1 MAQAHAG
8 KDTLPAPPFSTILTT
23 MLQGWDPTWT
33 VRRID
38 AKAAIDGRGCA
49 ADHASGVSA
58 VIERGPAGTLTLA
71 ALGPT
76 DEVASSSRWAGV
88 ASTDRRHSLLLPGL
102 VNAHTHLDLT
112 HIGPRPHDPAAGFA
126 AWIGMILR
134 ARLNDEPSIAAAI
147 GRGVELSLAGG
158 TVLIGDISGA
168 VGGLPSPF
176 AGRALAGDGRVNG
189 VAYLEFFA
197 QGAKADKNTVSAAWN
212 AKALAGEFDA
222 MTACGRVV
230 SGIQPHAIYSVGVMH
245 FLQVLA
251 NVPDDMPTCS
261 HIAESLAEKRF
272 VAEAAGPFVDM
283 LRTLNLWDDSD
294 PPPGLGE
301 SPIDVLMGHGAADH
315 RIAAVHVNDV
325 DDDDLHNLTAAQWPV
340 IYCPRS
346 SSYFGAHRDFGPH
359 RYRDMLAAGITVA
372 LGTDSIVNLDTPD
385 RISVWDEMRLLHQR
399 DGTDPLT
406 LLKLASINGAA
417 ALRRETAPFTL
428 TPLGSLAGL
437 VAIQVPNA
445 NPNANS
451 SELLTQALGPGATGG
466 RTSAA
471 DGPELLA
478 IGRV

>member
-1 MAQAHAG
+1 
-8 KDTLPAPPFSTILTT
+8 

-38 AKAAIDGRGCA
+38 ARAAIDGRGRA
-49 ADHASGVSA
+49 TDHASGVSA

-76 DEVASSSRWAGV
+76 AEIASSSRWAGV
-88 ASTDRRHSLLLPGL
+88 ATTDRRQSLLLPGL

-112 HIGPRPHDPAAGFA
+112 HVGPRPHDPAAGFA

-134 ARLNDEPSIAAAI
+134 ARLSDEQSIAASV
-147 GRGVELSLAGG
+147 GRGVDLSLTGC

-176 AGRALAGDGRVNG
+176 AGRALARDGRING

-212 AKALAGEFDA
+212 ANALAGEFD
-222 MTACGRVV
+222 TLTSSGRVV
-230 SGIQPHAIYSVGVMH
+230 SGIQPHAIYSVGVMQY
-245 FLQVLA
+245 LQALA
-251 NVPDDMPTCS
+251 SVPDDMPACS

-272 VAEAAGPFVDM
+272 VVEAAGPFVDM
-283 LRTLNLWDDSD
+283 LRSLNLWDDSD
-294 PPPGLGE
+294 PPPALGE
-301 SPIDVLMGHGAADH
+301 SPIHVLMGHGVSDH
-315 RIAAVHVNDV
+315 RLAAVHVNDV
-325 DDDDLHNLTAAQWPV
+325 DDDDLHNLAAAQWPV

-346 SSYFGAHRDFGPH
+346 SSYFGAQRDFGPH
-359 RYRDMLAAGITVA
+359 RYREMLAAGIPVA

-385 RISVWDEMRLLHQR
+385 RISVWDEVRLLHQR
-399 DGTDPLT
+399 DGADPLT
-406 LLKLASINGAA
+406 LLKMATVNGAA
-417 ALRRETAPFTL
+417 ALGRETAPFTL

-437 VAIQVPNA
+437 VAIPVPNA
-445 NPNANS
+445 NPDANS
-451 SELLTQALGPGATGG
+451 LELLQQALTPGGST
-466 RTSAA
+466 AA
-471 DGPELLA
+471 PERQGVRESLPELIA